1 MIMTFVFL
9 QQQENHARVH
19 FGIVF
24 FPFAVFRIQKGVHH
38 TYDNEVTLVIG
49 FCLPDNLVLQFCVG
63 SFL

>member
-1 MIMTFVFL
+1 MHECIL
-9 QQQENHARVH
+9 ESC
-19 FGIVF
+19 F